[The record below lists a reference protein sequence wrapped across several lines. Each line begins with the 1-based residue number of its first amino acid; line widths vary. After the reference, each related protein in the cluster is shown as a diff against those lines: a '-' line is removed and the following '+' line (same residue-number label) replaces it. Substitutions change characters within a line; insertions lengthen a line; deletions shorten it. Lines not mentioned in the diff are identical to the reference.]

1 MNYFAEVYFY
11 NALVGLGGTASMS
24 DFPVVY
30 GDSQRWYFNRWTEIK
45 ADVKRFVTKRQRWN
59 KKQIDQDETKTEQLE
74 SVLLIWFSFR
84 AVGDLSGIYTKV
96 NRHWFLPL
104 AEQIYKI
111 INFIFIF
118 IIRMV
123 QLTV

>member
-1 MNYFAEVYFY
+1 MSYKPIYIDSAQ
-11 NALVGLGGTASMS
+11 VGLGGTASMS

-84 AVGDLSGIYTKV
+84 AVGDLSEI
-96 NRHWFLPL
+96 
-104 AEQIYKI
+104 
-111 INFIFIF
+111 
-118 IIRMV
+118 
-123 QLTV
+123 